1 MTIFENENQCSVEAN
16 SELNA
21 ITIQCSKERQ
31 KQISEKFTKVLA
43 DIQDMFKKET
53 KSFMQTTILKVVL
66 GNGAEIV
73 DLIIVEKDK
82 KN

>member
-1 MTIFENENQCSVEAN
+1 M
-16 SELNA
+16 
-21 ITIQCSKERQ
+21 
-31 KQISEKFTKVLA
+31 LA

-73 DLIIVEKDK
+73 DLMIIEKDK